1 MNFMKKYYKNTTT
14 FYCAECKHIWN
25 LTFLQWIGTLFHNDI
40 TRHRYVKCPR
50 CGARHWLQA
59 ERVEK

>member
-1 MNFMKKYYKNTTT
+1 MNFIKKYYKNTTT
-14 FYCAECKHIWN
+14 FHCAECKHIWKLN
-25 LTFLQWIGTLFHNDI
+25 WWQWLYTMKFDI

-59 ERVEK
+59 ERVVK

>member
-1 MNFMKKYYKNTTT
+1 MFKNYYENTRT
-14 FYCAECKHIWN
+14 FKCAECKHIWTHN
-25 LTFLQWIGTLFHNDI
+25 FWQWLFTLVHNDI

-59 ERVEK
+59 KKVK